1 MRIAIIIAYILI
13 AILFV
18 IVIVQHFS
26 IKTLSGNKTTT
37 TTATTT
43 TSNAADTTTQRGSI
57 PFGELVKS
65 TQDTYKGFEMKVNV
79 TPSA

>member
-1 MRIAIIIAYILI
+1 MKIAFIISCIVI
-13 AILFV
+13 AILAV
-18 IVIVQHFS
+18 IVIVQHYS
-26 IKTLSGNKTTT
+26 IKKLSGTTTT

-43 TSNAADTTTQRGSI
+43 TSGPAADMANQKGSI

-79 TPSA
+79 TPTS